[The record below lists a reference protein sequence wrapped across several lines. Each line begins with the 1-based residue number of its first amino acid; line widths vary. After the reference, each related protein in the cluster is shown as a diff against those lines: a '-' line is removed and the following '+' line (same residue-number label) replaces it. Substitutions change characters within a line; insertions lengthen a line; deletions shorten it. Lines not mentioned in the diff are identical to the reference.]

1 MKKLLIVDTSPYN
14 LKVLSDLFSKK
25 NVFSI
30 YFANSMD
37 DTKQLIKKEKFSL
50 VITSTKIAITQNN
63 ELLILLKNKFIPSII
78 VDSQINSDLVEMFK
92 DFYIIDYILIN
103 SRYGL
108 NYLYTLVDVLT
119 YTKELNV
126 LIVCKSK
133 EFSLKMKHILK
144 SFLFNVKFARNGLDA
159 LEIIENKADI
169 SLLICDYDI
178 SLLNGLEL
186 SKKIM
191 QNDRYRNIPI
201 LINSDSIKNDLKIK
215 FYKIG
220 INDFISSPIL
230 EEEIKSKLI
239 KVFLNLKQIDEI
251 NTYNKIFD
259 ENIISSSTDKTGVIK
274 SVSSAFC
281 RISGYSKNELL
292 GKHHNIVRHP
302 DMPSKIYE
310 DLWKTIKN
318 NKTWKGEIKN
328 LAKDGSSYWVSAVI
342 EPIFDKQKNKIGYY
356 AVRQDITDK
365 KRIYELSIT
374 DGLTS
379 LYNRRHFDNIAK
391 SIIDRTMRNN
401 KLLAFMILD
410 VDNFKKFND
419 TYGHQRGD
427 KILIKISDSLRKTFK
442 RSEDY
447 IFRIGGEEF
456 GVLITGNSEK
466 DILHLA
472 TLAKD
477 NIQALNIEHVGNEY
491 YHVVT
496 ASFGLTIIGKNKV
509 NPDYELKHIY
519 KESDNK
525 LYEAKEA
532 GRNNIKYKVI

>member
-410 VDNFKKFND
+410 VDNFKRFND

>member
-310 DLWKTIKN
+310 DLWKTIKD

>member
-1 MKKLLIVDTSPYN
+1 LKKLLIADQSPYN
-14 LKVLSDLFSKK
+14 LKILKNLFSKK
-25 NVFSI
+25 NVFCI
-30 YFANSMD
+30 YFSSSIEEI
-37 DTKQLIKKEKFSL
+37 KELIKKENFSL
-50 VITSTKIAITQNN
+50 IILSSKIAVNQNN
-63 ELLILLKNKFIPSII
+63 ELLVLLKTNSIPSI
-78 VDSQINSDLVEMFK
+78 VTDSEINSNIVKTLK
-92 DFYIIDYILIN
+92 DFYIVDYILTN
-103 SRYGL
+103 STYGL
-108 NYLYTLVDVLT
+108 EYLYTLVDVLS
-119 YTKELNV
+119 YTKQLNV
-126 LIVCKSK
+126 LVVCKSK
-133 EFSLKMKHILK
+133 EFSLKMKDILK
-144 SFLFNVKFARNGLDA
+144 SFLFNIKFARNGLDA

-178 SLLNGLEL
+178 SVLNGFEL
-186 SKKIM
+186 SEKIM
-191 QNDRYRNIPI
+191 QNDKCRNIPI
-201 LINSDSIKNDLKIK
+201 LINSDSINNDLKIK

-230 EEEIKSKLI
+230 EEEVKSKLI
-239 KVFLNLKQIDEI
+239 KIFLNLKQIDEI

-259 ENIISSSTDKTGVIK
+259 ENIISSSTDNKGVIK

-302 DMPSKIYE
+302 DMPSKTYE
-310 DLWKTIKN
+310 ELWKTIKE

-342 EPIFDKQKNKIGYY
+342 EPIFDKQINKIGYY

-401 KLLAFMILD
+401 KLFAFMILD
-410 VDNFKKFND
+410 IDNFKRFND

-427 KILIKISDSLRKTFK
+427 KILIKISNSLKKTFK
-442 RSEDY
+442 RSEDF

-477 NIQALNIEHVGNEY
+477 NIQSLDIEHVGNEY

-496 ASFGLTIIGKNKV
+496 ASFGLIIIGKNKV
-509 NPDYELKHIY
+509 NPNYELKHIY
-519 KESDNK
+519 KEADDK

>member
-1 MKKLLIVDTSPYN
+1 LKKLLIVDTSPYN

-310 DLWKTIKN
+310 DLWKTIKD